1 MYQYCSS
8 HIINQH
14 KCTQANTQATKE
26 TALAWCTTRMA
37 GVRYDQ
43 SIKAW
48 NQQIVWTKKWTTK
61 SVSIEKSLSSQSLSL
76 KLSTDAM
83 FPQPQGGAVE
93 ERQTSRAGVWIFEK
107 ITTKHRSIKKFSS
120 DLGFLHNSL
129 EIFIFKRPKTKV
141 LRHSKNATVL
151 EIWLDQGIYTGEK
164 IFSFWIFFAYN
175 GIERVGM
182 TIKMITGGSSGDLP
196 EGKGSIEFF
205 DEVLLI
211 TWIGREVL

>member
-1 MYQYCSS
+1 M
-8 HIINQH
+8 NLR
-14 KCTQANTQATKE
+14 KT
-26 TALAWCTTRMA
+26 
-37 GVRYDQ
+37 
-43 SIKAW
+43 
-48 NQQIVWTKKWTTK
+48 
-61 SVSIEKSLSSQSLSL
+61 
-76 KLSTDAM
+76 
-83 FPQPQGGAVE
+83 
-93 ERQTSRAGVWIFEK
+93 
-107 ITTKHRSIKKFSS
+107 TTKHRSIKKLSS

-182 TIKMITGGSSGDLP
+182 IIKMITGGSSGDLP

-211 TWIGREVL
+211 T